1 MYSHKLLTDSDNLHA
16 FPSALLYKGGTQLPD
31 YLPATRKLSQE
42 NLPKPPPQ
50 PSPPSPPP
58 SMPPKAKAQGP
69 LSAAAA
75 AAAAAA
81 AVEPTTAATTM
92 EPTPISRGTPEAA
105 PRAVRRQADVQ
116 PVQES
121 TEWDTEGRWIPGIQ
135 FECNDCNRTG
145 TIEMGNFSQYLG
157 IECQRCYSINCEE
170 QTSGAR
176 RSGADRTQGT
186 TLTADDYALGAAAA
200 QTALPQVE
208 LALAPGCSDMAAQH
222 NSEFACTWCGPDT
235 GRNEKKWC
243 SLKCA
248 ADHNL
253 AMAYPNDLSNY
264 DLLKSY
270 RREEYCCWCEGEEAT
285 KAQCTRKYC
294 HWCCFAADNYQ
305 SVRNLLIAMAWAWRE
320 RAANLQ

>member
-1 MYSHKLLTDSDNLHA
+1 MI
-16 FPSALLYKGGTQLPD
+16 
-31 YLPATRKLSQE
+31 
-42 NLPKPPPQ
+42 
-50 PSPPSPPP
+50 
-58 SMPPKAKAQGP
+58 P
-69 LSAAAA
+69 LK
-75 AAAAAA
+75 
-81 AVEPTTAATTM
+81 
-92 EPTPISRGTPEAA
+92 
-105 PRAVRRQADVQ
+105 
-116 PVQES
+116 
-121 TEWDTEGRWIPGIQ
+121 WWIPGIQ

-264 DLLKSY
+264 DLLLV
-270 RREEYCCWCEGEEAT
+270 RRILLAKAKRPLRHNAQGNIAT
-285 KAQCTRKYC
+285 GVALRQTTTNPCAT
-294 HWCCFAADNYQ
+294 
-305 SVRNLLIAMAWAWRE
+305 S
-320 RAANLQ
+320 